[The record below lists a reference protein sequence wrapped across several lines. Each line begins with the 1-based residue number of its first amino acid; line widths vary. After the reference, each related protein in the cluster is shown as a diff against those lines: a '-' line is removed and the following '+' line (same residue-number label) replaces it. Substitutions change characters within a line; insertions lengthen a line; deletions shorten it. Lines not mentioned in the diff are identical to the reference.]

1 MHRPPIAPLALLV
14 VAISCV
20 HAASTTTAHQ
30 SAHRQAV
37 NSSGFGLGAAFPMG
51 ATADTNAIGWHVDA
65 WSAGFPGR
73 SMLGW
78 RASLGYSEFT
88 KKDDFR
94 SGHSYGVDVD
104 FALRFGSKTTFYLFA
119 GPGYMWTTGDVLTG
133 TPPITVVQHAS
144 DSSWSAS
151 AGFGV
156 LFAKAF
162 FFEARYTQVYTSPE
176 RYEFVPVTFG
186 LHF

>member
-1 MHRPPIAPLALLV
+1 MRRAPIPA
-14 VAISCV
+14 AIAIVLTVSSAR
-20 HAASTTTAHQ
+20 AASTTTAHQ
-30 SAHRQAV
+30 SAHRQAI
-37 NSSGFGLGAAFPMG
+37 NTSGFAVGAAVPMG
-51 ATADTNAIGWHVDA
+51 KTADTNGVGWHVDA

-78 RASLGYSEFT
+78 RASLGYSDFS

-94 SGHSYGVDVD
+94 AGHAYGVDVD
-104 FALRFGSKTTFYLFA
+104 LALRFGSKTTFYLFL
-119 GPGYMWTTGDVLTG
+119 GPGYQWATQDVVGG
-133 TPPITVVQHAS
+133 TAPVTVVAHQS

-156 LFAKAF
+156 LFAKNF
-162 FFEARYTQVYTSPE
+162 FFEARYTKAYTSPE
-176 RYEFVPVTFG
+176 RAELVPVVFG